1 MEIRIDEIENG
12 YTVYCVGKTTF
23 CDTKEEVIKKVKE
36 LMGFKEEEKKMN
48 DK

>member
-23 CDTKEEVIKKVKE
+23 CKTKEEVIKKVKE
-36 LMGFKEEEKKMN
+36 IMMCKEEEKKT
-48 DK
+48 